1 MRVGAFSN
9 KGPLVSDKLYLQQ
22 SVIHLLMVENAS
34 PPIVQVFMVKLLNK
48 LELFKIVPSGTAIF
62 NLSLVLLAL
71 LFLL

>member
-48 LELFKIVPSGTAIF
+48 LELFKIVSSGTAIF